1 MSTGMT
7 TPPRALTDP
16 ALHRA
21 IRGILRLN
29 AVPDTDVEDLLQDTL
44 LEAKKGE
51 NRLPSQEPDRTHYVC
66 GIARHLASRWR
77 ASESARKAREESAS
91 WLPPPKPAPY
101 EERELAVKLHAFAVA
116 KDPLGTDWLVRAKVL
131 GEQETAIAE
140 DAGVAPERV
149 RKRVSRILALLHE
162 HAQAITAA
170 VLLLIVAGWALLRVL
185 PPGSDGVASPRP
197 PSRVEPAAPD
207 PLALRQR
214 AQGECEARAW
224 QACADDLD
232 AANALDPA
240 GETRELRDLRILAK
254 RHLTANGPPPH
265 EPRATP

>member
-1 MSTGMT
+1 M
-7 TPPRALTDP
+7 
-16 ALHRA
+16 
-21 IRGILRLN
+21 N

-91 WLPPPKPAPY
+91 WLPPPRPAPY
-101 EERELAVKLHAFAVA
+101 EERELAVKLHSFAVEQ
-116 KDPLGTDWLVRAKVL
+116 DPVGTDWLVRAKVL
-131 GEQETAIAE
+131 GEQETVIAE

-149 RKRVSRILALLHE
+149 RKRVSRILAMLRE

-185 PPGSDGVASPRP
+185 SPGSDDVASPYP
-197 PSRVEPAAPD
+197 PSRVEPAEPD
-207 PLALRQR
+207 PRALRQR
-214 AQGECEARAW
+214 AKAECEARAW

-232 AANALDPA
+232 AANALDPS
-240 GETRELRDLRILAK
+240 GETRELRDLRTLA
-254 RHLTANGPPPH
+254 RQHLTTNGAPPH
-265 EPRATP
+265 QSPATP